1 MNEYSPEA
9 KISLEISNPKNNYN
23 IMHCVNMEIDKYVR
37 TDKERGD
44 LFQRTHSEWN
54 NKESKEHRTFSYSK

>member
-1 MNEYSPEA
+1 
-9 KISLEISNPKNNYN
+9 
-23 IMHCVNMEIDKYVR
+23 MHCVNMEIDKYVR

-54 NKESKEHRTFSYSK
+54 NKESKERRTLSYSK